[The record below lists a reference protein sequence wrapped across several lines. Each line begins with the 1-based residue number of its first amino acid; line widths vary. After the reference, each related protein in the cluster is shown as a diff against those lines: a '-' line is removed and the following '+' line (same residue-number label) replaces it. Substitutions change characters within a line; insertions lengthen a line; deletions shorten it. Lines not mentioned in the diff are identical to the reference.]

1 MHKSAWLLVL
11 LSAGLQ
17 ILVFPLPNLYF
28 LCWAAIAPLLVAL
41 LRAREPDT
49 LQLQAGVKLL
59 PARPG
64 QAFLLAYCC
73 GILWY
78 AGTCYWIFNTMRQY
92 GGVGTVAALGLL
104 FLFCL
109 YLALYHGLFGL
120 LISLLANS
128 FGRGAQSSRTEGAGT
143 SPGTRQVLLLAPFL
157 WVAVELARTRVTGFP
172 WDLLGIAQV
181 DNIPLS
187 RIATVTGVYGLS
199 FEIMVV
205 NTALAAAFLIRGER
219 GHRSQRTPLLLATLA
234 AVVVLQAGRWI
245 SPPPSPAT
253 HTARLVQANVPILKG
268 GDWTKEYFE
277 DTLRD
282 LGGVSLNKP
291 GLNNP
296 DLNKSGAEQTGSGA
310 AAGSS
315 SNSSRSNGAQ
325 SNGSPSGD
333 SSGATAPRPDL
344 IAWPESPAP
353 FFTTDPAFRDA
364 VSNMAREAQTW
375 VLVGSMGV
383 RNASET
389 PQHATELYNS
399 GSLVSP
405 AGEWVGR
412 YDKTHLVPFGEYV
425 PFKRVFGFA
434 GGLTKEVGDYSPG
447 TSRAPLQA
455 GSGKL
460 GVLICYESIFPDEIR
475 QLAANGAEVFVNLSN
490 DGWYGDSGA
499 YAQHL
504 KQARMRAVENDR
516 WLLRDTNTGMTVA
529 IDPYGRVVSSIPR
542 KVRTAFDANYAL
554 TNVTTF
560 YTRHGDWFAYLCA
573 IISMAGLLFHFLYR
587 ARTETP
593 S

>member
-1 MHKSAWLLVL
+1 MVCYACRVWRIHKSAWLLMV

-17 ILVFPLPNLYF
+17 MVVFPLPNLYF
-28 LCWAAIAPLLVAL
+28 LCWAAIGPLLIAL

-49 LQLQAGVKLL
+49 LQLLAGVKLL

-73 GILWY
+73 GVLWY
-78 AGTCYWIFNTMRQY
+78 AGTCYWIYNTMRQY
-92 GGVGTVAALGLL
+92 GGVGTLAALGLL
-104 FLFCL
+104 LLFCL
-109 YLALYHGLFGL
+109 YLALYHGVFGL
-120 LISLLANS
+120 LIGLLAN
-128 FGRGAQSSRTEGAGT
+128 RGGGSGVDAIRGDATGANF
-143 SPGTRQVLLLAPFL
+143 GTRQVLLLAPFL

-181 DNIPLS
+181 DNIPLA

-199 FEIMVV
+199 FEVMVV
-205 NTALAAAFLIRGER
+205 NAALAAAFVIRGER
-219 GHRSQRTPLLLATLA
+219 GQPSQRKPLLLATIA

-245 SPPPSPAT
+245 SPPPFPTDHS
-253 HTARLVQANVPILKG
+253 ARLVQANVPILQG
-268 GDWTKEYFE
+268 SDWTKEYFE
-277 DTLRD
+277 GTLRD
-282 LGGVSLNKP
+282 LGWVSLNNP
-291 GLNNP
+291 GG
-296 DLNKSGAEQTGSGA
+296 SQSSSGA

-315 SNSSRSNGAQ
+315 SISSPRA
-325 SNGSPSGD
+325 
-333 SSGATAPRPDL
+333 AAPPLDL
-344 IAWPESPAP
+344 IVWPESPAP
-353 FFTTDPAFRDA
+353 FFTTDPTFRDA
-364 VSNMAREAQTW
+364 VSNLAREAQTW

-412 YDKTHLVPFGEYV
+412 YDKMHLVPFGEYV

-434 GGLTKEVGDYSPG
+434 GGLTKEVGDFSPG
-447 TSRAPLQA
+447 ASRAPLQA
-455 GSGKL
+455 GSGRL
-460 GVLICYESIFPDEIR
+460 GVFICYESIFPDEVR
-475 QLAANGAEVFVNLSN
+475 QLAANGAQVFVNISN

-504 KQARMRAVENDR
+504 KQARMRAVENNR
-516 WLLRDTNTGMTVA
+516 WLLRDTNTGVTA
-529 IDPYGRVVSSIPR
+529 SIDPYGRVVSSIPR
-542 KVRTAFDANYAL
+542 KIRAALDANYTL

-573 IISMAGLLFHFLYR
+573 IISVAGLLRHFLLR
-587 ARTETP
+587 ARTEP
-593 S
+593 